1 MAKFRFKKGYNVGT
15 VIKDLV
21 RTVLMLWVGG
31 TIITEVGDVILLEQ
45 SPLFGGLELI
55 GWTVNASGHVTSTSG
70 TGILTVV
77 GIIAIAQIVLKFV
90 DFKM

>member
-1 MAKFRFKKGYNVGT
+1 MARFRLKKGYNVNR

-21 RTVLMLWVGG
+21 RTILMLWVGG
-31 TIITEVGDVILLEQ
+31 TIITEVGDVILGKQ

-55 GWTVNASGHVTSTSG
+55 GWTVNSSGYVTSTSG

-90 DFKM
+90 DLKM